1 MKKIMIGLSL
11 LGLLVALFGIKLF
24 DITIFESQSLKSN
37 VKKAL
42 DAQTSFKKQLPKSNV
57 EEEPETQILP
67 QQTRDDEVVQM
78 PLSTLMKALKSLPLS
93 SDKLEFIEENIKFMP
108 DRLSS
113 DELHHILAQFYRFDN
128 KLEVIETCLPR
139 LPDRLSLDEL
149 NRILNLFYRESDK
162 LKITK
167 LFRSRLEDNYSD
179 SEFERFKKH
188 YLPGAQRREAINLLF
203 TDKR

>member
-24 DITIFESQSLKSN
+24 DITIFEGQSLKSN

-42 DAQTSFKKQLPKSNV
+42 DTQTSKKQLPKNNV

-113 DELHHILAQFYRFDN
+113 DELHHILAQFY
-128 KLEVIETCLPR
+128 
-139 LPDRLSLDEL
+139 S
-149 NRILNLFYRESDK
+149 ESDK
-162 LKITK
+162 LKVTK
-167 LFRSRLEDNYSD
+167 IFRSRLEDNYSD
-179 SEFERFKKH
+179 SEFERFKNH
-188 YLPGAQRREAINLLF
+188 YLPGTQRKEAINLLF